1 MKKVVQQALKPLVG
15 LRLRH
20 ISRSSNMLHVQFG
33 EPREISSRDGGF
45 KAVYEW
51 TIQIQC
57 PWRISHQSS
66 IVIAYRDFY
75 YSDVAQNAQAVMNR
89 SRYDSVLSSLCAEFE
104 ATPPRVVSV
113 ETDDTGAF
121 SIHLSED
128 YRLDAI
134 PAENTASG
142 KHWRV
147 FEPGI
152 DGRSF
157 VFPPSEG

>member
-1 MKKVVQQALKPLVG
+1 MNKVIYHALKPLIG

-20 ISRSSNMLHVQFG
+20 MSRSSNMLFLQFG
-33 EPREISSRDGGF
+33 EPHEISSRDGGF

-57 PWRISHQSS
+57 PWRISQHSR

-75 YSDVAQNAQAVMNR
+75 YSDVAQNTQAVMNK
-89 SRYDSVLSSLCAEFE
+89 SRYDSVLGSLCAEFN
-104 ATPPRVVSV
+104 ATPPRVISV

-121 SIHLSED
+121 SVHLSED

-152 DGRSF
+152 EGRSF
-157 VFPPSEG
+157 VFPPSDR